1 MANRADVV
9 LGQTAAVIQFNGAG
23 SQYLVQTPAGV
34 IYAFYGDS
42 GSDLAFKKSDDGGLS
57 WTNPTIIF
65 AGTITGFAVWYDRWS
80 DIAAGLIHLA
90 YTESGTHDTLY
101 RTVNTESSDALST
114 QTVIFAGTSAVTT
127 GSCVSITRAR
137 GGNVYCKT
145 TIDAGAEGGFY
156 RLPNANVPNGAWD
169 AARTNTEALATLD
182 NWRLVPGFA
191 ADNQDIMCIFCDA
204 SVTELSRY
212 IYDDS
217 ANTWAETSI
226 DATITE
232 LTPATAYPNFNVA
245 VDIANS
251 QIILVAWSA
260 VDVANADLRCW
271 TITESAIT
279 AKTEVVL
286 NSTDDQGLCGIGIN
300 LQTGWW
306 YVVYGGISTG
316 GETWPSAINLY
327 YKVSQDS
334 GSTWGPETLLTE
346 FTNNIAWLATI
357 PRVYNGNFPVAYHC
371 NIALDEIRVN
381 ANPYRPSTSQQ
392 LGI

>member
-1 MANRADVV
+1 MPSRADVIIA
-9 LGQTAAVIQFNGAG
+9 QTATNLQYNGAG
-23 SQYLVQTPAGV
+23 SQYIVQTTNGSLYLF
-34 IYAFYGDS
+34 YADTA
-42 GSDLAFKKSDDGGLS
+42 SDLAYKKSVDQGLS
-57 WTNPTIIF
+57 WGDPIIVF
-65 AGTITGFAVWYDRWS
+65 AGTLNSFSVWYDRWS

-90 YTESGTHDTLY
+90 YTESGGSDTLY

-114 QTVIFAGTSAVTT
+114 QTTIFAGTSAVTT
-127 GSCVSITRAR
+127 GSALSITRAR

-217 ANTWAETSI
+217 ANTWGETSI

-232 LTPATAYPNFNVA
+232 LTPATAYPNFNIA

-260 VDVANADLRCW
+260 IDTVNADLRCW

-279 AKTEVVL
+279 AKTAVVTD
-286 NSTDDQGLCGIGIN
+286 STDDQGLAAITLD
-300 LQTGWW
+300 LQTGCWCVF
-306 YVVYGGISTG
+306 YVGASGG
-316 GETWPSAINLY
+316 GETWPSAVNIY
-327 YKVSQDS
+327 TKGSMDS
-334 GSTWGPETLLTE
+334 GATWGPETKLTSMV
-346 FTNNIAWLATI
+346 NNIAWMAAA
-357 PRVYNGNFPVAYHC
+357 PRLYLGSPPLAYHN
-371 NIALDEIRVN
+371 NILLDEIKMNISVRQPR
-381 ANPYRPSTSQQ
+381 ANYNI
-392 LGI
+392 GI

>member
-1 MANRADVV
+1 M
-9 LGQTAAVIQFNGAG
+9 G
-23 SQYLVQTPAGV
+23 P
-34 IYAFYGDS
+34 
-42 GSDLAFKKSDDGGLS
+42 DLAFKKSSDLGLS
-57 WTNPTIIF
+57 WSNPTIVF
-65 AGTITGFAVWYDRWS
+65 AGTITAFAVWYDRWS

-90 YTESGTHDTLY
+90 YTESGGSDTLY

-114 QTVIFAGTSAVTT
+114 QTTIFAGTSAVTT
-127 GSCVSITRAR
+127 GSSLSITRAR

-182 NWRLVPGFA
+182 NFRLVPGFA

-212 IYDDS
+212 VHDDS

-245 VDIANS
+245 VDITNS

-260 VDVANADLRCW
+260 VDAANQDLRCW

-279 AKTEVVL
+279 AKTDVVA
-286 NSTDDQGLCGIGIN
+286 NATDDCGLCAISID
-300 LQTGWW
+300 LQTGCWCVF
-306 YVVYGGISTG
+306 YVGNSDGS
-316 GETWPSAINLY
+316 ETWPSAVNIY
-327 YKVSQDS
+327 TKGSMDS
-334 GSTWGPETLLTE
+334 GSTWGPQTKLTSR
-346 FTNNIAWLATI
+346 TNNIAWMATI
-357 PRVYNGNFPVAYHC
+357 PRLYRGERLVAYH
-371 NIALDEIRVN
+371 NNQTLDEILMNISVKQPR
-381 ANPYRPSTSQQ
+381 ASYSA
-392 LGI
+392 GI